1 MRNYATD
8 TLGSWQ
14 WRFLVEVRR
23 RLNGLLSTAA
33 AQQYRSA
40 IDRTIKGHVN
50 WVFLLAQRPQRIWH
64 RSYLVTGRPK
74 DGPVFQL
81 DQQCYPFLELCDF
94 LAEFPHETDFV
105 TQLLASGAFDQV
117 LGLVQSKQDRA
128 TGLFPTDETPG
139 DDAVEHPFH
148 FSSHVL
154 LWYTYTRLS
163 GLFRSLG
170 PSRDADAERTSALAA
185 QVRTAALQH
194 FLTTDPAT
202 GEPII
207 AYLTDGAGQHT
218 LYHDAN
224 DIPTI
229 FAPTW
234 GFLETPAQT
243 QAWRNT
249 MRFALSAR
257 NARGY
262 ASGGAFEGLGS
273 VHSAGPWPLGY
284 FQELMFA
291 DATRDRELR
300 RAVWRRIEG
309 AMQWDGT
316 FGEAVDVGSGG
327 TTSKAW
333 FSWPGSMLGAA
344 LVATLPVPGAD
355 GRKRDSGAA

>member
-1 MRNYATD
+1 MTD
-8 TLGSWQ
+8 QFYSWQ

-23 RLNGLLSTAA
+23 RLDRLVSAA
-33 AQQYRSA
+33 AARQYRSA
-40 IDRTIKGHVN
+40 IDRTLKGHLN
-50 WVFLLAQRPQRIWH
+50 WVFILAQRPQKIWH
-64 RSYLVTGRPK
+64 RSYVVTGRPK

-94 LAEFPHETDFV
+94 AAEFPNEKDFV
-105 TQLLASGAFDQV
+105 AELVGSGAFEQV
-117 LGLVQSKQDRA
+117 LGLVESKRDPA
-128 TGLFPTDETPG
+128 TGLFPTEETPG

-163 GLFRSLG
+163 CLFRSLG
-170 PSRDADAERTSALAA
+170 ASGEADAERASSLAA
-185 QVRTAALQH
+185 RVRTAALQH
-194 FLTTDPAT
+194 FLTTDPAA

-207 AYLTDGAGQHT
+207 AYLTDGAGRHT

-234 GFLETPAQT
+234 GFLDTPDHMR
-243 QAWRNT
+243 AWRNT

-257 NARGY
+257 NVGGY
-262 ASGGAFEGLGS
+262 ASGGPFEGLGS
-273 VHSAGPWPLGY
+273 VHSAGAWPLGY
-284 FQELMFA
+284 FQEMVFA
-291 DATRDRELR
+291 DETGDEHLR
-300 RAVWRRIEG
+300 HAVWRRVAG

-316 FGEAVDVGSGG
+316 FGEAVDVRSGG

-344 LVATLPVPGAD
+344 IVAELDGA
-355 GRKRDSGAA
+355 GCGEA